1 MSNSKARN
9 VAKPH
14 SDILTFRIDIDIDID
29 IVLIE
34 LALSRARAP
43 SQVITLTVIVSTS
56 TIDNTIHPL
65 CTYHTR

>member
-9 VAKPH
+9 VANPH
-14 SDILTFRIDIDIDID
+14 SDILTFRIDIDID